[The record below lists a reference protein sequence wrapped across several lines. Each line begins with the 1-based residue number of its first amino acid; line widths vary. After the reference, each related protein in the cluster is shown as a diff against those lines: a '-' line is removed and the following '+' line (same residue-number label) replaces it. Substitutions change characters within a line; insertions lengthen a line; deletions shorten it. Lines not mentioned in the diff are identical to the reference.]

1 MPRPGKLEFK
11 LFACW
16 MVSLISHSRREKH
29 PAHICNLVI
38 VIVGRKPPNY
48 PKRQITAYDLHTHE
62 LLWKTD
68 TKSTNAQAHTLS
80 LRHSKRCFLILVV
93 FDPILKHIPTQM
105 KARCR
110 TFSIQ
115 MGCQEEGLRTVSAES
130 AIKPMLSSSPMVS
143 NVLNVPTY
151 TVQSQ
156 SRGVFKKGS
165 QYASRKS
172 HVLYS
177 IQQSVNSNTYLA
189 YRSCLVS

>member
-11 LFACW
+11 LFARW
-16 MVSLISHSRREKH
+16 MASVISHSRREKH
-29 PAHICNLVI
+29 PAHICNLVR
-38 VIVGRKPPNY
+38 VIVGRKAAELPQTQPTISTCTNFSG
-48 PKRQITAYDLHTHE
+48 KRTQRAQTHM
-62 LLWKTD
+62 
-68 TKSTNAQAHTLS
+68 HTLF
-80 LRHSKRCFLILVV
+80 LCATVKRCFLILVV

-130 AIKPMLSSSPMVS
+130 AIKPMLSSSPMAS
-143 NVLNVPTY
+143 NALNVPTY

-156 SRGVFKKGS
+156 GRGILKKRS

-172 HVLYS
+172 HVLCS